1 LKGGQSR
8 HDVDVGEGGSRDASP
23 HRSSRAAAFRDFPRD
38 HMNISMGI
46 EDEEEESQVE
56 SSEENDVEDET
67 YHISLRIARRTTYE
81 GSNDND
87 VEG

>member
-1 LKGGQSR
+1 
-8 HDVDVGEGGSRDASP
+8 
-23 HRSSRAAAFRDFPRD
+23 
-38 HMNISMGI
+38 MNISMGI

>member
-1 LKGGQSR
+1 
-8 HDVDVGEGGSRDASP
+8 
-23 HRSSRAAAFRDFPRD
+23 
-38 HMNISMGI
+38 MNISMGI

-67 YHISLRIARRTTYE
+67 YRISLRIARRTTYE